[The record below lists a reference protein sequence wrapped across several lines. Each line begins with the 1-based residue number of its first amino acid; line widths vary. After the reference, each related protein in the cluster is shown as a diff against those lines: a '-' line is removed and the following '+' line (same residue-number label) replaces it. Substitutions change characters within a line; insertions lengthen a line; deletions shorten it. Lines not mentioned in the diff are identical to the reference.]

1 MIAAVWANCLY
12 NKVVHGTTLALA
24 DLYPPPFNFVPYVH
38 YKRFGN
44 EKKRND
50 IVMTYLNKICSRCT
64 RRAYCICFDELCFCD
79 SCYETMLNDPETKA
93 LMKTILK
100 NYGQN

>member
-1 MIAAVWANCLY
+1 MSVVTIMEMMM
-12 NKVVHGTTLALA
+12 NKNVVFFYAESTIG
-24 DLYPPPFNFVPYVH
+24 FN
-38 YKRFGN
+38 K
-44 EKKRND
+44 KKRND

-64 RRAYCICFDELCFCD
+64 RRAYCICFDELCYCD

-93 LMKTILK
+93 LMKIILK

>member
-1 MIAAVWANCLY
+1 VSVVTIMEMKM
-12 NKVVHGTTLALA
+12 NKNVVFFYAKSTVG
-24 DLYPPPFNFVPYVH
+24 FN
-38 YKRFGN
+38 K
-44 EKKRND
+44 KKRND

-64 RRAYCICFDELCFCD
+64 RRAYCICFDELCYCD

-93 LMKTILK
+93 LMKIILK

>member
-1 MIAAVWANCLY
+1 MSVVTIMEMKM
-12 NKVVHGTTLALA
+12 NKNVVFFYAKSTVG
-24 DLYPPPFNFVPYVH
+24 FN
-38 YKRFGN
+38 K
-44 EKKRND
+44 KKRND

-64 RRAYCICFDELCFCD
+64 RRAYCICFDELCYCD

-93 LMKTILK
+93 LMKIILK

>member
-1 MIAAVWANCLY
+1 MSVVTIMEMMM
-12 NKVVHGTTLALA
+12 NKNVVFFYAESTVG
-24 DLYPPPFNFVPYVH
+24 FN
-38 YKRFGN
+38 K
-44 EKKRND
+44 KKRND

-64 RRAYCICFDELCFCD
+64 RRAYCICFDELCYCD

-93 LMKTILK
+93 LMKIILK